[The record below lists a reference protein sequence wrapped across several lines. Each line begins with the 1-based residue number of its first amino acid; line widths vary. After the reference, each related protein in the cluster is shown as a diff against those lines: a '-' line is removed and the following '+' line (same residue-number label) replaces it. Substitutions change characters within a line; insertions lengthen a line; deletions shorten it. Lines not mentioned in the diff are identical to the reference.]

1 MKQKGYG
8 EKKIWIVAQ
17 ENNAYEETR
26 LKNMI
31 KVEEVCE
38 GVCLEVMG
46 RGRHDTVRYWV
57 IF

>member
-17 ENNAYEETR
+17 ENNVYEETR

-46 RGRHDTVRYWV
+46 QGRHDTVRY
-57 IF
+57 